1 MANGNGLVQRAPLPP
16 LNSPI
21 INEADRTRVYGA
33 IGKELNNIL
42 NGATSYY
49 SDSVKKSS
57 MDLMSELNDFIGAVQ
72 SLRDVVNDPGNILG
86 DAVRD
91 LKHFGN
97 AFSDGVDNDIE
108 TMWNDSNDMR
118 DNGIKLPDDL
128 APTTED
134 HNVIYVDPA
143 PQGQFSVP
151 NPLSLK
157 QWPKALNASIGS
169 SNDVAVNGAP
179 PDIYPRLGRRV
190 ANPAPGSINSVNAK
204 QSPTVPP
211 SQIEGISEA
220 LNNQPVRRFSR
231 INGNNPPASAFD
243 TGAPATQFVLPDNPG
258 PLGGLVGRIAAMAG
272 IDPRNPDR
280 LVPPPGG
287 LLGLYLSGLR

>member
-33 IGKELNNIL
+33 IEKQLNTIL

-49 SDSVKKSS
+49 SDSMKKSS
-57 MDLMSELNDFIGAVQ
+57 KDLMSELDDLIGAVQ

-86 DAVRD
+86 DAVR
-91 LKHFGN
+91 
-97 AFSDGVDNDIE
+97 
-108 TMWNDSNDMR
+108 
-118 DNGIKLPDDL
+118 
-128 APTTED
+128 
-134 HNVIYVDPA
+134 
-143 PQGQFSVP
+143 
-151 NPLSLK
+151 
-157 QWPKALNASIGS
+157 
-169 SNDVAVNGAP
+169 
-179 PDIYPRLGRRV
+179 
-190 ANPAPGSINSVNAK
+190 PAPGSINSVNAK
-204 QSPTVPP
+204 QSTTVPP

-220 LNNQPVRRFSR
+220 LNSQPVRRLSR
-231 INGNNPPASAFD
+231 INGNNPPVSAFD
-243 TGAPATQFVLPDNPG
+243 TGAPATQFALPDNPG
-258 PLGGLVGRIAAMAG
+258 PLGGLAGRIAAMAG